1 MVRRNVESDTS
12 APWYESA
19 FTPWYGVETFNDL
32 SVVAVNLLHAELLF
46 KRSESQ
52 DFGSQ
57 EDERD
62 LGALSFVV
70 NHLLTLLPT
79 ISRIDRSESKSMV
92 VELKCRCLWLA
103 TSYYLWT
110 SRCSND
116 ASISKSDAVFG
127 LECLDEAIRLLSNE
141 LQHDKTILTP
151 HLESTTRRG
160 EHWHALSAELLMQYK
175 EHIKSSSIV
184 TNARQCFLDFQ
195 HDVKERSGSSFDDN
209 GNLFPDNKAKLAV
222 LGLELLERYTTDGD
236 KSTDVIEELLN
247 DFIVLNEDRF
257 HLPIADALSSGSIIS
272 PEIRWGELWKEIP
285 SSAAEIDILSSKVSR
300 PSIIQVL
307 ASSLMMT
314 EKMTPSLF
322 MIYSKVVCAILL
334 SRNQN
339 MSRSRAKDES
349 KVASSI
355 QDHSYAESSRSK
367 RDHLLI
373 AVANF
378 FVDKM
383 ARIISSY
390 TNEAETLE
398 SFLDGDEFYGLIS
411 ASLDISYINP
421 NHGVDDLNLQTYLLD
436 SVSQLMLHLCQD
448 IRLSKRIRQKIEST
462 YFAALTKFMIRT
474 NRDFVDLTSPIN
486 DKRTKEWQSQIT
498 AKSRLISLIAVE
510 IAEMLS
516 LCPTRIF
523 ADASASVSHLITSLS
538 SFGDTDSYALL
549 AQFVDALLKF
559 WGFLMN
565 PDASSPA
572 ENSARNMLM
581 VPIASAIIALCGCPG
596 TTIEGTQRCEENKS
610 DKSAISFSDYFD
622 SEDSLNFLGTAAD
635 GDDQLSQKTWLRQ
648 LCQCVQCISIV
659 FLSVNEKLIKENTSC
674 RPFPSNQHG
683 PFLPLVAV
691 RVLSNLSEGIIHL
704 FSEDVWG
711 VTYPYGAREC
721 GSMIDILLGGAYLY
735 IYGFSISGGDANT
748 ERAYIPE
755 SITSAVHL
763 FRCIKRVYHDN
774 RKTPPTKG
782 FEVIE
787 LALPPAEESEVS
799 KAIKAFM
806 FDGYNIRE
814 ELNRTST
821 TVLAELPSAFPEW
834 VFHVEDTSLSTDEE
848 ERNIDLLRR
857 GVAREFAKVSLAN
870 LDSIQKS
877 PSDID
882 EEQGLTTEREMAQT
896 HELSLYQKFRSV
908 LTDLCYSP
916 KNVESWM
923 ALSECFG
930 FKAEYICDRLVRF
943 NEPTSDFCLNPK
955 SKREFPATMTI
966 EQLQR
971 SQLENYRESCQDWR
985 PFLGKNMIV
994 YMKHPWSNFQSL
1006 QNCAQE
1012 ILLTIP
1018 QTDATDASSD
1028 YMCWKSIASTFDAG
1042 DYVSWANS
1050 WGGMFIMAL
1059 RTMKLK
1065 ALMVARYLAKTSQ
1078 HGLHPSEVCVDIGTS
1093 LYSELQLSTV
1103 YGYPKHPMTQYEKRC
1118 LAENAKFFFH
1128 EAINLSS
1135 CKYAQKCD
1143 IIPFELYFM
1152 IGKVLEKNA
1161 STVREEMYKWNTEGN
1176 CQTRL
1181 YRTLMNESILN
1192 YLKALTDAQKA
1203 EQSSGGHDKSH
1214 TGGSS
1219 HGSLECL
1226 YRLHASRF
1234 KVLMSAVRRSPSE
1247 CELAESEALHI
1258 SSSVWFDKSNESS
1271 SVGVC
1276 GKIWDVLSDCVD
1288 AFNHCR
1294 VESPQFHRSVYRLAQ
1309 AYNYAPLFD
1318 NPKCDLTL
1326 GSIQI
1331 VPPIKSYRISGLSSS
1346 YCSESAANVI
1356 AKLFDKKR
1364 YVIYDLYILPRGKLS
1379 HIAILDLSFV
1389 LCGLRRRQHQL
1400 LLRF

>member
-1 MVRRNVESDTS
+1 MVRRNVESDAST
-12 APWYESA
+12 PWYETA
-19 FTPWYGVETFNDL
+19 FTPWYCVKTSNDL

-52 DFGSQ
+52 DFGSHG
-57 EDERD
+57 DERD
-62 LGALSFVV
+62 LGVLEFVV
-70 NHLLTLLPT
+70 KHLLTLLPT
-79 ISRIDRSESKSMV
+79 ISRIDNSESKSML

-110 SRCSND
+110 SRCSSD
-116 ASISKSDAVFG
+116 ASISKSDEVFG
-127 LECLDEAIRLLSNE
+127 LECLDEAIALLSSELKQNE
-141 LQHDKTILTP
+141 TIMTP
-151 HLESTTRRG
+151 HLGSTTRRG

-175 EHIKSSSIV
+175 EHIQSSSIV
-184 TNARQCFLDFQ
+184 TIARQCFQ
-195 HDVKERSGSSFDDN
+195 EIQIDVKERSGSSCDDID
-209 GNLFPDNKAKLAV
+209 NLSPDNKAKLAS
-222 LGLELLERYTTDGD
+222 LGLELIERYTNNVD
-236 KSTDVIEELLN
+236 KSTDAIEELLN
-247 DFIVLNEDRF
+247 DFIVLKEDRF
-257 HLPIADALSSGSIIS
+257 HPLDADALSSGSI
-272 PEIRWGELWKEIP
+272 EIHWGELWKELP
-285 SSAAEIDILSSKVSR
+285 SSAADIDVLSSEGSR

-307 ASSLMMT
+307 ASSLMTT
-314 EKMTPSLF
+314 EKMIPSVF
-322 MIYSKVVCAILL
+322 MIYSKVVCATLL
-334 SRNQN
+334 RNQK
-339 MSRSRAKDES
+339 MSRSRANPLNHADES

-355 QDHSYAESSRSK
+355 QGHSIAENSRNRK
-367 RDHLLI
+367 DHLLI

-383 ARIISSY
+383 ASIISSY
-390 TNEAETLE
+390 MNEAETLE
-398 SFLDGDEFYGLIS
+398 SLLDGDDFCGLIF
-411 ASLDISYINP
+411 ASLDICHKYQK
-421 NHGVDDLNLQTYLLD
+421 HGIDDLNLQTYLLA
-436 SVSQLMLHLCQD
+436 SVS
-448 IRLSKRIRQKIEST
+448 RLVLYLRQYIGLSERTQQKIEST
-462 YFAALTKFMIRT
+462 YFAALTKLMIRT
-474 NRDFVDLTSPIN
+474 NRDFVDLTSSIH
-486 DKRTKEWQSQIT
+486 DKRTKEWHSQIT
-498 AKSRLISLIAVE
+498 SKSRLISLIAVE

-516 LCPTRIF
+516 LCPTKIV
-523 ADASASVSHLITSLS
+523 ADASVSVSHLITSLS
-538 SFGDTDSYALL
+538 SFGETDSYALL
-549 AQFVDALLKF
+549 AQFVEALLML
-559 WGFLMN
+559 WGFLTN
-565 PDASSPA
+565 PLDASSPV

-581 VPIASAIIALCGCPG
+581 VPIASVIIALCGCPG
-596 TTIEGTQRCEENKS
+596 ASIEGTHRYEEIKS

-622 SEDSLNFLGTAAD
+622 SDDSVNRLFLTGTTAD
-635 GDDQLSQKTWLRQ
+635 GDDQLSQRTWLRK

-659 FLSVNEKLIKENTSC
+659 FNSVNEKLIKENTSC

-683 PFLPLVAV
+683 PFLPLIAV
-691 RVLSNLSEGIIHL
+691 RVLSNLSEGIFHL

-721 GSMIDILLGGAYLY
+721 GSMIDSLLGEAYLY
-735 IYGFSISGGDANT
+735 IYGFSFSGGDADT
-748 ERAYIPE
+748 EKAYAPE

-774 RKTPPTKG
+774 RKNPPTKG
-782 FEVIE
+782 FEAIE
-787 LALPPAEESEVS
+787 LALPPAEESKAS
-799 KAIKAFM
+799 KAIKAFL
-806 FDGYNIRE
+806 FDGDKMRE
-814 ELNRTST
+814 ELIRTST
-821 TVLAELPSAFPEW
+821 SVLADLPPGFPEW
-834 VFHVEDTSLSTDEE
+834 VFHVEDTSLSIDEE

-857 GVAREFAKVSLAN
+857 GVARELAKVSLAN

-877 PSDID
+877 PSDMD
-882 EEQGLTTEREMAQT
+882 KEQGLTTEREMAQT

-908 LTDLCYSP
+908 LTDLCYCP
-916 KNVESWM
+916 KNVENWM

-930 FKAEYICDRLVRF
+930 FKAEDICDRLVRF
-943 NEPTSDFCLNPK
+943 TDPTSDFCLNSK
-955 SKREFPATMTI
+955 SKREFPATMTL

-971 SQLENYRESCQDWR
+971 SQLEDYQESCQDWR
-985 PFLGKNMIV
+985 PFLGKNMFA
-994 YMKHPWSNFQSL
+994 YMQYPWSNFQSL

-1012 ILLTIP
+1012 VLSTIP

-1028 YMCWKSIASTFDAG
+1028 YMCWKSIASKFDAG

-1128 EAINLSS
+1128 EAVNLSS
-1135 CKYAQKCD
+1135 SCEYAQKCD

-1161 STVREEMYKWNTEGN
+1161 STVREEMYAWDTEGN

-1181 YRTLMNESILN
+1181 YETLMNESILN
-1192 YLKALTDAQKA
+1192 YFKAFTDAQKA
-1203 EQSSGGHDKSH
+1203 EQSSGGRDKSH

-1234 KVLMSAVRRSPSE
+1234 KVLLSAVRRSPHE

-1258 SSSVWFDKSNESS
+1258 SSSVWFDKSNDSS
-1271 SVGVC
+1271 SVIGVR
-1276 GKIWDVLSDCVD
+1276 GKIWDILADCVD
-1288 AFNHCR
+1288 AFNNCR
-1294 VESPQFHRSVYRLAQ
+1294 VESPQFHRSLYRLAQ
-1309 AYNYAPLFD
+1309 AYNFGPLFD
-1318 NPKCDLTL
+1318 NPNCDLTL

-1364 YVIYDLYILPRGKLS
+1364 CVIMIYILLTR
-1379 HIAILDLSFV
+1379 
-1389 LCGLRRRQHQL
+1389 
-1400 LLRF
+1400 